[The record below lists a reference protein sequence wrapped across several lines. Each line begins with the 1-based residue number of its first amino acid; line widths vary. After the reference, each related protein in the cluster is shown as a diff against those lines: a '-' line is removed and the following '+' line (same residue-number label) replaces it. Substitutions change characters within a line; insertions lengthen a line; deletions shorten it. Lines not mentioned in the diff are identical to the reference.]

1 MKKVE
6 IIGDV
11 KLSSYAYTYD
21 GMDLDSCEG
30 IPLEDDLSL
39 LDNVKKAAES
49 SFHKYDDELTKILK
63 EETDASDVSFHIDK
77 QGKSHMIFFFDDDVN
92 VDNENLLDTVT
103 GQYSDGFGE
112 ELEQYCFFRDKDT
125 KEAWIEDDTEE
136 GGGYYDFEEVT
147 TEYFINLWTK
157 NSHYVVR

>member
-21 GMDLDSCEG
+21 GMDLDSYEG

-77 QGKSHMIFFFDDDVN
+77 QGKSHMIFFFDDSVD
-92 VDNENLLDTVT
+92 VDNENLLATVI
-103 GQYSDGFGE
+103 GKYSDGFGE
-112 ELEQYCFFRDKDT
+112 ELEQDCFFRDKDT
-125 KEAWIEDDTEE
+125 EEVWIEDDTEE
-136 GGGYYDFEEVT
+136 EGGYYDDEEVT